1 MCEINM
7 LKTKYTTPLH
17 DIIDIYGNKNY
28 LNKNKY
34 YNLSNGLDIYNNSP
48 SDLGIYNNSPSDL
61 GIYNNSPSVGINSLH
76 IDNDSRMTH
85 NNNLSLWFR
94 ILLIIFS
101 MQLISSDT
109 NLRNINSAS
118 MLTMISRRNIT
129 LLLIMTT
136 IVSSLISWQAM
147 IMSGVVT
154 IMVIVA
160 MYYLTI
166 LPLAFIAALFAM
178 MFVIPSKYSNVLL
191 AICGCILIYAVA
203 SAIYSLFSCVYTLC
217 GGVLNVFI

>member
-7 LKTKYTTPLH
+7 LETKYTTPLC
-17 DIIDIYGNKNY
+17 DIVDIYNNKNY
-28 LNKNKY
+28 LDKNK
-34 YNLSNGLDIYNNSP
+34 YNNSP

-61 GIYNNSPSVGINSLH
+61 DINSLYV
-76 IDNDSRMTH
+76 DNDSRMIS
-85 NNNLSLWFR
+85 NNNLNLCFR

-101 MQLISSDT
+101 MQLISSDA
-109 NLRNINSAS
+109 NLQNISSSSMSSIMSQRNIA
-118 MLTMISRRNIT
+118 

-136 IVSSLISWQAM
+136 IISSLISWQAM
-147 IMSGVVT
+147 IMSGVIT

-191 AICGCILIYAVA
+191 AICGCILIYAIA
-203 SAIYSLFSCVYTLC
+203 SAIYNLCSCVFNLC
-217 GGVLNVFI
+217 GGVFNMFM